1 MNFRFYRTYLAAA
14 FFSVAIA
21 LMFTSPSYAQLFSN
35 GQGVI
40 EAGGENKEEYYYWD
54 GDKIIGTAGQHQTDT
69 EYNGSG
75 NVLSLSSDPF
85 DPKDVEDSCQTLP
98 NNEANLEIRIQ
109 GDGSAIVDVTG
120 DGSGG
125 ATQGSGEMKTTYT
138 VTNGSTNSPSGRP
151 DVDYIDCS
159 YRFYEHFNY
168 QIVAYGANRLTGNSV
183 SGKLLGQQGMPF
195 DEWVERSDR
204 RNIYD
209 AYLKSAE
216 KNTFEHCD
224 TVEPQQKDAC
234 TVAILEAFNT
244 CYAEGLGLAQTNL
257 DSSVLKSPAWT
268 KDLNTTKFVDCMKA
282 QDTLDQFF
290 PSKSAIGDFAQEIL
304 DEADIPPSVKPKA
317 PSPEDDKLNANDDT
331 RCSIAKIGWILCP
344 TLQFISMINDQLF
357 NIMKN
362 WLELQPFQE
371 KAGSQNSAAYEA
383 WISMRNLANVVFIV
397 LMLVAVMSQLTS
409 FGTSVFNLR
418 KLVPRLVVT
427 AMLVNISFIVCA
439 VAIDI
444 SNIAGDS
451 IFRVLKDFDTPQAAS
466 SGLGNWEG
474 VTSSVVLAGGAL
486 AGSLVILGN
495 LAALVPI
502 MLMALFAM
510 VVTLLV
516 LLLRQALI
524 IVLVVIAPVAF
535 ALYLLPNTQQWFNKW
550 KSTFVTLLMLYPA
563 IAVVFGGSYLASQI
577 IRETAEQNGQTLLA
591 IFSLGVQVI
600 PLFVTPLLMKLGGGV
615 LNRFG
620 GIVNN
625 KNKGPYDR
633 TMKAAQGW
641 RQDRKV
647 MQQTRAANRGIGG
660 LENSKLMN
668 KIDGDGKARSALK
681 KANRFNPYA
690 AAQRAKARND
700 ARVTQHQDNLNRA
713 TTRLTDSD
721 PDAVARAAT
730 GLGGSDLREAVKQQ
744 ISQQADQ
751 LERAGASAASV
762 LIGDKTEEEA
772 LQMVTSGKDAHG
784 KDISSEMRTAAAQ
797 KVAGS
802 RNVENINKMLE
813 QLNRTSGQFSD
824 SQRHAIIDTIESSG
838 AGSLAPHLQS
848 SNLGA
853 VRDGSLQNV
862 GELYGSAAQQGLY
875 SPDAISGMHESG
887 IDGLAAAHRNGYIN
901 GDQMQQV
908 KRNYAFATR
917 NDKFNQN
924 LSNATKERMNML

>member
-1 MNFRFYRTYLAAA
+1 MIRQIAGSVITLLVLATGWALFSATPVDAALEKYSWVSYDRIGASHGVYNYAGESEGGAATLEFVQEMDNPLRFAATEVGDTCESTLILTLDEPGRRGTLSSTGPCDLLTGADLEVEVLSPNIAEVATQSEADALKDSYLKQACEANQDTTSIGDCTTQASEQYDTIAATCKSDNDFEDRA
-14 FFSVAIA
+14 YKGNAYLDCIAQALDVERPGDVEEVVANEEPPSCTIPEFGWVVCQLIDFFSGITD
-21 LMFTSPSYAQLFSN
+21 FTFNLLDDLLEIDPLTSEL
-35 GQGVI
+35 
-40 EAGGENKEEYYYWD
+40 
-54 GDKIIGTAGQHQTDT
+54 
-69 EYNGSG
+69 GSG
-75 NVLSLSSDPF
+75 NQS
-85 DPKDVEDSCQTLP
+85 
-98 NNEANLEIRIQ
+98 
-109 GDGSAIVDVTG
+109 
-120 DGSGG
+120 
-125 ATQGSGEMKTTYT
+125 TTY
-138 VTNGSTNSPSGRP
+138 G
-151 DVDYIDCS
+151 
-159 YRFYEHFNY
+159 
-168 QIVAYGANRLTGNSV
+168 
-183 SGKLLGQQGMPF
+183 
-195 DEWVERSDR
+195 
-204 RNIYD
+204 
-209 AYLKSAE
+209 
-216 KNTFEHCD
+216 
-224 TVEPQQKDAC
+224 
-234 TVAILEAFNT
+234 
-244 CYAEGLGLAQTNL
+244 
-257 DSSVLKSPAWT
+257 
-268 KDLNTTKFVDCMKA
+268 
-282 QDTLDQFF
+282 
-290 PSKSAIGDFAQEIL
+290 
-304 DEADIPPSVKPKA
+304 
-317 PSPEDDKLNANDDT
+317 
-331 RCSIAKIGWILCP
+331 
-344 TLQFISMINDQLF
+344 
-357 NIMKN
+357 
-362 WLELQPFQE
+362 
-371 KAGSQNSAAYEA
+371 A
-383 WISMRNLANVVFIV
+383 WINFRNLANVLFV
-397 LMLVAVMSQLTS
+397 LFFLAIIYSQLTGWQQS
-409 FGTSVFNLR
+409 RLSITRML
-418 KLVPRLVVT
+418 PRLVVVVI
-427 AMLVNISFIVCA
+427 LVNISYFVVSVA
-439 VAIDI
+439 VDL
-444 SNIAGDS
+444 SNIVGKSMQSTLVDVADNS
-451 IFRVLKDFDTPQAAS
+451 VRSAS
-466 SGLGNWEG
+466 SSYSSWTSVSDRVISITPTDEEYIKENMSPEEREQFEADKEARAEANPDDADLDVIATQAVING
-474 VTSSVVLAGGAL
+474 VTLTGTVVMFA
-486 AGSLVILGN
+486 N

-524 IVLVVIAPVAF
+524 IVLVVIAPIAF

-591 IFSLGVQVI
+591 IFSLGIQVI

-668 KIDGDGKARSALK
+668 KIDGDGKARKALK

-713 TTRLTDSD
+713 TTRLADSD

>member
-1 MNFRFYRTYLAAA
+1 
-14 FFSVAIA
+14 
-21 LMFTSPSYAQLFSN
+21 
-35 GQGVI
+35 
-40 EAGGENKEEYYYWD
+40 
-54 GDKIIGTAGQHQTDT
+54 
-69 EYNGSG
+69 
-75 NVLSLSSDPF
+75 
-85 DPKDVEDSCQTLP
+85 
-98 NNEANLEIRIQ
+98 
-109 GDGSAIVDVTG
+109 
-120 DGSGG
+120 
-125 ATQGSGEMKTTYT
+125 
-138 VTNGSTNSPSGRP
+138 
-151 DVDYIDCS
+151 
-159 YRFYEHFNY
+159 
-168 QIVAYGANRLTGNSV
+168 
-183 SGKLLGQQGMPF
+183 
-195 DEWVERSDR
+195 
-204 RNIYD
+204 
-209 AYLKSAE
+209 
-216 KNTFEHCD
+216 
-224 TVEPQQKDAC
+224 
-234 TVAILEAFNT
+234 
-244 CYAEGLGLAQTNL
+244 
-257 DSSVLKSPAWT
+257 
-268 KDLNTTKFVDCMKA
+268 
-282 QDTLDQFF
+282 
-290 PSKSAIGDFAQEIL
+290 
-304 DEADIPPSVKPKA
+304 
-317 PSPEDDKLNANDDT
+317 
-331 RCSIAKIGWILCP
+331 
-344 TLQFISMINDQLF
+344 
-357 NIMKN
+357 
-362 WLELQPFQE
+362 
-371 KAGSQNSAAYEA
+371 
-383 WISMRNLANVVFIV
+383 
-397 LMLVAVMSQLTS
+397 
-409 FGTSVFNLR
+409 
-418 KLVPRLVVT
+418 
-427 AMLVNISFIVCA
+427 
-439 VAIDI
+439 
-444 SNIAGDS
+444 
-451 IFRVLKDFDTPQAAS
+451 
-466 SGLGNWEG
+466 
-474 VTSSVVLAGGAL
+474 
-486 AGSLVILGN
+486 
-495 LAALVPI
+495 
-502 MLMALFAM
+502 
-510 VVTLLV
+510 
-516 LLLRQALI
+516 
-524 IVLVVIAPVAF
+524 
-535 ALYLLPNTQQWFNKW
+535 
-550 KSTFVTLLMLYPA
+550 
-563 IAVVFGGSYLASQI
+563 
-577 IRETAEQNGQTLLA
+577 
-591 IFSLGVQVI
+591 
-600 PLFVTPLLMKLGGGV
+600 
-615 LNRFG
+615 
-620 GIVNN
+620 
-625 KNKGPYDR
+625 
-633 TMKAAQGW
+633 
-641 RQDRKV
+641 